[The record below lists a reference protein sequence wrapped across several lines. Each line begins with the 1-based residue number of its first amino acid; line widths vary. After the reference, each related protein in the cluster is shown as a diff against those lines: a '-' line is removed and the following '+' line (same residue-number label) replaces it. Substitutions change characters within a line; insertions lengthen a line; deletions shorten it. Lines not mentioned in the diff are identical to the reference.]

1 MPTISVRP
9 PDVLLGGDDA
19 DELGEAVEVEAEDD
33 VGLDDPVVIEAL
45 EALEVLDPVALAE
58 LAGDDFVAASFEPPL
73 QPLSTSTAA
82 AVAVAPSMR
91 RFTCPP

>member
-9 PDVLLGGDDA
+9 PDVLLGVDDA
-19 DELGEAVEVEAEDD
+19 DELGEATEVEAEDD
-33 VGLDDPVVIEAL
+33 VGLDDPVVVEVL
-45 EALEVLDPVALAE
+45 KVLDPVALAE
-58 LAGDDFVAASFEPPL
+58 LAGDDFVAPSFEPPL

-82 AVAVAPSMR
+82 AVAPSMR

>member
-9 PDVLLGGDDA
+9 PDVLLGVDDA
-19 DELGEAVEVEAEDD
+19 DDLGEATEVEAEDD
-33 VGLDDPVVIEAL
+33 AGLAPVVVEV
-45 EALEVLDPVALAE
+45 LEVLDPVALAE

-82 AVAVAPSMR
+82 AVAASMR
-91 RFTCPP
+91 RFTYPP